1 MIGRCTLLHL
11 HSLKNSYLDQIVVA
25 SRGVPPK
32 NCEGG
37 KKTSMTPWSTPDAGK
52 THLGKLGMGVAE
64 RAMTPQQWP
73 KLRLRFAKLVRI
85 FVANA
90 TFFFAFGRIKGSF
103 WTFELALVT
112 NEVPLRIENGQ
123 LAPGLPLSMGMPIA
137 SGSLPVSRLADDCNK
152 LRWHVTEFLPK
163 ACDTQADW
171 GPEHHLCMTVQKCA
185 PKKDPK
191 RLCVTSTTEAFAI
204 WVVENNREA
213 WPAQW
218 AAKVEHSN

>member
-1 MIGRCTLLHL
+1 
-11 HSLKNSYLDQIVVA
+11 
-25 SRGVPPK
+25 
-32 NCEGG
+32 
-37 KKTSMTPWSTPDAGK
+37 
-52 THLGKLGMGVAE
+52 
-64 RAMTPQQWP
+64 
-73 KLRLRFAKLVRI
+73 
-85 FVANA
+85 
-90 TFFFAFGRIKGSF
+90 
-103 WTFELALVT
+103 
-112 NEVPLRIENGQ
+112 
-123 LAPGLPLSMGMPIA
+123 MGMPIA

-204 WVVENNREA
+204 WVVENSREA